1 VVLVDGIPGARNHN
15 GGRIAFGPDGKL
27 YAATGD
33 AGRGELAQDTG
44 SLAGKVLRMNSDGSV
59 PDDNPFPGSL
69 VYSYG
74 HRNPQGLAWHPETG
88 QLLAPEHGPSGEGG
102 LCCRDEVNAIRP
114 GGNYGWP
121 VVTGRSGDARFV
133 DPVAFSGTDTTW
145 APAGAAFYDGSDLR
159 GWQGGLFFG
168 TLRGQHLHRLSVGGE
183 GGLTVIEEEALFT
196 GEYGR
201 LRAVAMGP
209 DGHLYVATSNRDGR
223 GRPASEDDRILRIV
237 GAPSSP

>member
-1 VVLVDGIPGARNHN
+1 VLVDGIPGARNHN

-27 YAATGD
+27 YATTGD

-44 SLAGKVLRMNSDGSV
+44 SLAGKVLRMNPDGSV
-59 PDDNPFPGSL
+59 PDDNPLPGSL

-74 HRNPQGLAWHPETG
+74 HRNPQGLAWQPETG
-88 QLLAPEHGPSGEGG
+88 QLFAAEHGPSGEGG
-102 LCCRDEVNAIRP
+102 LCCRDEVNVIRP
-114 GGNYGWP
+114 GANYGWP
-121 VVTGRSGDARFV
+121 IVTGQGGDGRFV

-145 APAGAAFYDGSDLR
+145 APAGAAFYDGSDLAGWR
-159 GWQGGLFFG
+159 GDLFFG
-168 TLRGQHLHRLSVGGE
+168 ALRGQHLHRLALGGE
-183 GGLTVIEEEALFT
+183 DGLTVVEEEELFP

-223 GRPASEDDRILRIV
+223 GRPAPEDDRILRIV
-237 GAPSSP
+237 AAP